1 MKRISFQMCTICTML
16 ITFFL
21 SACDSQVEPSQPLQQ
36 TTEEQEAVT
45 NDFTLVKACIVNE
58 EQANSLLIQQG
69 YDEEKTEMY
78 YRKYHKTDNGVT
90 KEVHV
95 SAPTYASMVVNNND
109 YTIIKSVFKQWI
121 QELRASKAYSKLV
134 RSSYSLSVIG
144 NGRLTFSTPEALFAA
159 LDTITPTASFSAS
172 FLGNDIYANHY
183 RLVLDSHN
191 YQNDGVY
198 MEINNLRAGKPS
210 DDFTVSDLKESDLK
224 KDILICKVD
233 YLTFQYK
240 GFYALNVSGKTNN
253 GDLIPITSECMSP
266 GDFGFIKLYYRDK
279 TNLLL
284 DGTIVWNGCGK
295 LSFPES
301 FRAGLPIK
309 EALPFPG
316 VERFARLS
324 EGGQYVAS
332 ADEWEMK
339 HIWQSVSY
347 QKEFQHYYGNSNKKV
362 AVFLYTP
369 SVGLFNPDAAYYL
382 VFVEQ

>member
-21 SACDSQVEPSQPLQQ
+21 SACNTQVEPSQPIQQ

-45 NDFTLVKACIVNE
+45 NDFTLVKACIGKQE
-58 EQANSLLIQQG
+58 EDANSLLIQQG

-78 YRKYHKTDNGVT
+78 YRKYHKTENGVT

-95 SAPTYASMVVNNND
+95 SAPAYAAMIVKNND

-134 RSSYSLSVIG
+134 RSSYSLSVGMG
-144 NGRLTFSTPEALFAA
+144 NGTRTFSTPEALFAA
-159 LDTITPTASFSAS
+159 LDTITSTESVSAS
-172 FLGNDIYANHY
+172 FYSNDLYANQY
-183 RLVLDSHN
+183 GLVLDS
-191 YQNDGVY
+191 YSKGVY

-210 DDFTVSDLKESDLK
+210 DDFTESDLKESDLHK
-224 KDILICKVD
+224 NILICKVD
-233 YLTFQYK
+233 YLTFRYK

-253 GDLIPITSECMSP
+253 GDLIPITSEYMSP

-284 DGTIVWNGCGK
+284 DGTIVWSGCGA

-301 FRAGLPIK
+301 FRAGLPEK
-309 EALPFPG
+309 EAIPFPG

-324 EGGQYVAS
+324 EGGQYVETAN
-332 ADEWEMK
+332 EWEMK

-362 AVFLYTP
+362 AVYLYAP
-369 SVGLFNPDAAYYL
+369 SIGLFDPYAAYYL